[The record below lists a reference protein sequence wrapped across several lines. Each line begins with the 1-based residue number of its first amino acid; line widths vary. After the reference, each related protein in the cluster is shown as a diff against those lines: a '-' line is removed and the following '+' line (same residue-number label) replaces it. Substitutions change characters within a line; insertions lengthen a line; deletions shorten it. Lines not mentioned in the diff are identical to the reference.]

1 MPTVTVPLVRV
12 DDAGVAWIEGTT
24 TKVIEVA
31 RAKLAADL
39 TPEELQ
45 AELPHLSL
53 AQVYGALA
61 YYHAHREEMDAD
73 IQRRKRLVEEFR
85 AEEKEPVSRSELLA
99 RLQPSE

>member
-1 MPTVTVPLVRV
+1 MSTVSVPLIRV
-12 DDAGVAWIEGTT
+12 DDAGIAWIEGTT

-31 RAKLAADL
+31 LAKLVSEL

-53 AQVYGALA
+53 AQIYGALA
-61 YYHAHREEMDAD
+61 YYHAHRAEMDAD

-85 AEEKEPVSRSELLA
+85 AEEQNPPSRSELLA
-99 RLQPSE
+99 RLQRSQ